1 MTDGQTPPPK
11 PFDPTSRSPEV
22 IARAKL
28 LTSRLDHI
36 EGRLLAAEAPAD
48 FVPDLA
54 RAWGISRRHVWR
66 YVARVRARLAERARA
81 SGISPEA
88 DAEIIRAMLLDA
100 YRTARA
106 GGEKGPDAKGMVA
119 AARALADVTGVT
131 APRRVDVTSGG
142 KPLAAMT
149 DEELDARIA
158 ALEAQAVTH

>member
-1 MTDGQTPPPK
+1 MDGPK
-11 PFDPTSRSPEV
+11 PFDPRSPDA
-22 IARAKL
+22 IARARAV
-28 LTSRLDHI
+28 SARLDVI
-36 EGRLLAAEAPAD
+36 ETRLLGAEAPAD
-48 FVPDLA
+48 FVPELSK
-54 RAWGISRRHVWR
+54 AWGKHKRQVWR
-66 YVARVRARLAERARA
+66 YVARVRARLAERAQA
-81 SGISPEA
+81 SAISPEA

-100 YRTARA
+100 YRTART

-158 ALEAQAVTH
+158 ALEAQAITH